1 MDKPLNETRF
11 RQFNRR
17 DQDKKYLLDLLY
29 LVEYRSL

>member
-17 DQDKKYLLDLLY
+17 DQDKKYFLELLY
-29 LVEYRSL
+29 HL